1 MVRRFLL
8 TGVVLV
14 CFSCVAWGIEG
25 PSAELG
31 KQLFEAQS
39 LGASGRSC
47 ATCHENGKGLDKL
60 AAYDDAG
67 LKKMINYC
75 IEKAL
80 KGKPFPMESQEL
92 DSLLLY
98 LRSLK
103 QS

>member
-1 MVRRFLL
+1 MVGKFLL
-8 TGVVLV
+8 MGVILV
-14 CFSCVAWGIEG
+14 CFSLPAWGTEG

-31 KQLFEAQS
+31 KQLFEAHS

-47 ATCHENGKGLDKL
+47 ATCHANGKGLDKL
-60 AAYDDAG
+60 DVYDDAG

-80 KGKPFPMESQEL
+80 KGKPFPMDSQEL

-103 QS
+103 